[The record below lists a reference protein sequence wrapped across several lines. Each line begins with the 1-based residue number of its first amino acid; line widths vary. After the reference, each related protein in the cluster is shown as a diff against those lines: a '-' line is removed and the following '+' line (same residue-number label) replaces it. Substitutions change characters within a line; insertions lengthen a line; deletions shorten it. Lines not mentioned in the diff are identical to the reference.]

1 MTDAPPSR
9 AGNPASDLSVT
20 GARPM
25 VKCPKCGADVRDIA
39 RFCQR
44 CHNTLRFECPA
55 CHHEQRHGGTCEK
68 CGIDFLKY
76 ISAVMAAKKNEADV
90 IHERLEQRSTLMK
103 NVLWVPLTLG
113 IPLLRQ
119 LFGVRNREK

>member
-9 AGNPASDLSVT
+9 AGNDSSDLNVT

-25 VKCPKCGADVRDIA
+25 VKCPKCGAEVRDIA

-68 CGIDFLKY
+68 CGVDFLKY

-90 IHERLEQRSTLMK
+90 IHDRLEQRSMLMK

-119 LFGVRNREK
+119 LFGGRNREK